1 MTAQI
6 DDRPGAPETGA
17 PASSS
22 ANPAANPPANP
33 LVIVPARLAST
44 RLPNKPL
51 AEIGGLPMIVQV
63 LRRAEEAAI
72 GPVIVAC
79 GDAAIAE
86 AVESAGGR
94 AVMTRPDHPSGS
106 DRVFEAVERFDPEGK
121 HDAIVNVQGDLPTIP
136 PAAVQAVF
144 APLARP
150 GVDIATIV
158 AEIQD
163 EEERRDPAVVKAVL
177 SIGPGE
183 RIGRALYFSRLPVP
197 GGEGP
202 LYHHIGLYAYRREAL
217 ARFVALPPGVL
228 EQREKLEQ
236 LRALEAGMRIEAGL
250 VDTVPLGVDTPADL
264 ARARAIFDASP
275 GR

>member
-1 MTAQI
+1 MTARI
-6 DDRPGAPETGA
+6 DASDAAPR
-17 PASSS
+17 
-22 ANPAANPPANP
+22 NP
-33 LVIVPARLAST
+33 LVVVPARLAST

-63 LRRAEEAAI
+63 LRRAEEADI

-86 AVESAGGR
+86 AVVAAGGR
-94 AVMTRPDHPSGS
+94 AVMTRPDLPSGS
-106 DRVFEAVERFDPEGK
+106 DRVYEAVQLFDPDGA

-136 PAAVQAVF
+136 PAAVRAVF
-144 APLARP
+144 EPLARP

-158 AEIQD
+158 AEITD
-163 EEERRDPAVVKAVL
+163 PAERDDPAVVKAVL
-177 SIGPGE
+177 SLGPGE
-183 RIGRALYFSRLPVP
+183 RVGRALYFSRLPVP

-217 ARFVALPPGVL
+217 ARFVALPPGML

-250 VDTVPLGVDTPADL
+250 VDTVPLGVETPADL

-275 GR
+275 GA